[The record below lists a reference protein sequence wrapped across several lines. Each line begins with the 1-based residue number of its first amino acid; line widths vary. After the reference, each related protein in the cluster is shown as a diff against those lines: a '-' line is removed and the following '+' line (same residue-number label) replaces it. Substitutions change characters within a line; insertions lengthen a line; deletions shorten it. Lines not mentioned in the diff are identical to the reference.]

1 MDDLTHELTATG
13 TRFEAV
19 ENRIM
24 KILRYA
30 SRRKK
35 VKMKRCLRWTYTPSL
50 ALAFYRQKSS

>member
-1 MDDLTHELTATG
+1 MRDHSLATG

-19 ENRIM
+19 EHRIR

-35 VKMKRCLRWTYTPSL
+35 VRMKRCLRWTYTPSL